1 VIPFDSK
8 VFGTAANN
16 GQMIAE
22 LSRNHRASL
31 IFQQIARQLT
41 GRAEPKKS
49 RSLLAPVLE
58 RLRGKPR
65 RSAAGM

>member
-1 VIPFDSK
+1 
-8 VFGTAANN
+8 
-16 GQMIAE
+16 